1 MGNAYVHILIQ
12 YVLFGLRA
20 SSFLLV
26 RWLVL
31 SSHFFFFLPKKTFT
45 VTFSFCRRLCSSVCP
60 CFLFSLSLFASLANP
75 SCIVSSLLSVRSILP
90 YVGSRSVRWILRPL
104 ASLIQFHFTLV
115 LFLSFPFCII
125 PFRSWVCC
133 GRVGGRGW
141 TGLLC
146 FFT

>member
-45 VTFSFCRRLCSSVCP
+45 VTFSFCRRPCLPVCP
-60 CFLFSLSLFASLANP
+60 CFLFSVSLFASLANP

-104 ASLIQFHFTLV
+104 ASLIQFYSCSFP
-115 LFLSFPFCII
+115 FLSFLYNPF
-125 PFRSWVCC
+125 PFVGLLLWLCPRSWLDCFVM
-133 GRVGGRGW
+133 
-141 TGLLC
+141 